1 MIMFEHIK
9 SANVN
14 SLIFS
19 AILISILLLFKEVIE
34 PRLKKRHSIPVP
46 IDLLLVIF
54 SILMSWLFKFNRNFS
69 IQVVKSVPT
78 G

>member
-1 MIMFEHIK
+1 MIIFEHMGN
-9 SANVN
+9 ANVN

-19 AILISILLLFKEVIE
+19 SILIAILLLFKEIIE

-46 IDLLLVIF
+46 IDLLLVVF

-69 IQVVKSVPT
+69 IQVVKDVPT

>member
-1 MIMFEHIK
+1 MFEHIQ
-9 SANVN
+9 SANVK

-19 AILISILLLFKEVIE
+19 GIMIAILVLFKELIE
-34 PRLKKRHSIPVP
+34 PRLKKRNSFPIP

-54 SILMSWLFKFNRNFS
+54 SILMSWLFKFNRHFA
-69 IQVVKSVPT
+69 IQVVKNVPT

>member
-1 MIMFEHIK
+1 MFEHIK
-9 SANVN
+9 SSNVN
-14 SLIFS
+14 CLIFS
-19 AILISILLLFKEVIE
+19 GIMIAILVAFKEIIE
-34 PRLKKRHSIPVP
+34 PRLKKRNSFPIP

-69 IQVVKSVPT
+69 IQVVKNVPT